1 MSYARFFSLY
11 NKARKAGMLPHADHH
26 ELVADMTGGKRA
38 SLRDLSPRELWQLE
52 QRIQELLDPAAASM
66 QRMRRKVI
74 AILAGRGAVNA
85 YGRPDMPR
93 IEAWVRKYGHLHAPL
108 NAYTLAGLTK
118 LVTQAEAVM
127 ASDLKAITAHHG

>member
-52 QRIQELLDPAAASM
+52 QRIQELLNPRAASM
-66 QRMRRKVI
+66 QRQRRKVI
-74 AILAGRGAVNA
+74 AILAARGAVNTQ
-85 YGRPDMPR
+85 GKPDMPR
-93 IEAWVRKYGHLHAPL
+93 IEAWVKKYGYLHVEL
-108 NAYTLAGLTK
+108 NDYGYEELPR

-127 ASDLKAITAHHG
+127 ASDIKATLSHHA